1 MNSLNTIA
9 ILAVLLSAVAV
20 LPGTLGILMLTNRIA
35 ASPSGARFIYFQSGA
50 LISFALMLLIYALYR
65 SAAGGTYSTIVVGS
79 SIAVLLLLTYGFLMH
94 AKMLFRPIRKPI
106 FISAREALDKFGPD
120 EEVVGVIDSKGNP
133 YAFIARLARRP
144 HIVYQAQGDAPFI
157 MTHCILAHSS
167 MSYALE
173 GNFRNPDI
181 TITAA
186 LANNMV
192 FYDKSSRSSV
202 VQIHNR
208 LEGSDEPLLTV
219 PTVMT
224 SLKSWRKHYPDS
236 PVWMRPVEWRD
247 IFYLKML
254 ARADV
259 IDPAS
264 AVMVYPLQ
272 HELDERLPMKSLVLG
287 VLWGKHSRAYPI
299 ATIADR
305 ETINDKLGS
314 MHLAILCLDDFVQIF
329 DRRVDGSAILTFGKA
344 TSSDHF
350 VDAETGSEW
359 TATGA
364 CVSGAYEGRQ
374 LSAIPHYNKIFWYV
388 WSDYFPNGEI
398 FGESGFDEN
407 KADKRAQQ
415 VYGVNVASPKPATVF
430 TDTLD

>member
-1 MNSLNTIA
+1 MNTPDTLA
-9 ILAVLLSAVAV
+9 IVAVLLTAIGV

-35 ASPSGARFIYFQSGA
+35 AAPAGARYIYSQAGLLIVVALA
-50 LISFALMLLIYALYR
+50 LIVYAIYR
-65 SAAGGTYSTIVVGS
+65 SAAAGSYSISVLASTV
-79 SIAVLLLLTYGFLMH
+79 AVALLLIYGFLMH
-94 AKMLFRPIRKPI
+94 AKMLFRPVRKPVFVSI
-106 FISAREALDKFGPD
+106 DEALGKFGPD
-120 EEVVGVIDSKGNP
+120 EEVVGVIDGDGKP

-144 HIVYQAQGDAPFI
+144 HIVYQTEGDAPFI

-192 FYDKSSRSSV
+192 FYEKSNRCSV

-208 LEGSDEPLLTV
+208 LEGRNDPLSTV

-224 SLKSWRKHYPDS
+224 SLKTWKNMYPDS
-236 PVWMRPVEWRD
+236 PVWLRSVVWRD
-247 IFYLKML
+247 IFYLKLL

-259 IDPAS
+259 IDPS
-264 AVMVYPLQ
+264 SPVIVYPLQ
-272 HELDERLPMKSLVLG
+272 HQLDERLPMKSLVLG
-287 VLWGKHSRAYPI
+287 LLSGDRSRAYPVD
-299 ATIADR
+299 AVADR
-305 ETINDKLGS
+305 QIINDQLAD
-314 MHLAILCLDDFVQIF
+314 MHLAIFCADDFMQVF
-329 DRRVDGSAILTFGKA
+329 DRRVDGDTIPTFRK
-344 TSSDHF
+344 SDQDNRF
-350 VDAETGSEW
+350 VDVETGSEW

-364 CVSGAYEGRQ
+364 CISGKYEGRQ

-398 FGESGFDEN
+398 FGAAKNIEDV
-407 KADKRAQQ
+407 RAST
-415 VYGVNVASPKPATVF
+415 A
-430 TDTLD
+430 